1 MRIVVNGFTEDLK
14 PGMKLQQIIEHFH
27 DQSPSLIAEVNGR
40 FIYPQDYPTLEV
52 NDGDRVELIHPAFGG

>member
-1 MRIVVNGFTEDLK
+1 MRVVVNGFTEELK
-14 PGMKLQQIIEHFH
+14 PGTRLQQLIEQQH

-40 FIYPQDYPTLEV
+40 FIYPRNYLTLEI